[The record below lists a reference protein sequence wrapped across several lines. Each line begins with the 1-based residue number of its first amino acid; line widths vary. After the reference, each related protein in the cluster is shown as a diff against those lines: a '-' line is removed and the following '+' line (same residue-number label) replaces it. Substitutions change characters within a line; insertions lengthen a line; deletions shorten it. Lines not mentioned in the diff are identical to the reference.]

1 MLEYKI
7 LVKDGDGDPI
17 GEFDTFTDLTFGKKL
32 NNFGECS
39 FKIPTN
45 DPKLSSLIA
54 LRVYTVEIYRDGVLI
69 WAGEQA
75 NREGELNED
84 GDNWCQITC
93 YDWLEQLSDRYTV
106 NEKIYEYQDGT
117 EIFKD
122 LLNTTNAD
130 SPTGI
135 TVGSTVPTTWREKTY
150 TNQSVLDAMISL
162 ANMTGGFDFEVT
174 NGKELN
180 NYEFKGIDRSD
191 EIILEYGIN
200 IKKIRLT
207 EDFSKPATR
216 AIILGS
222 DGKDQVRT
230 EVDDLV
236 AQGVYGL
243 REYVFNQLEE
253 SEQTTFEDTGNA
265 VLRKYGSPLMK
276 VSMDLVRGITPT
288 IDDFALGDIIT
299 LIVQRGTYDIK
310 EPFRVYEW
318 EVSYNDDNTETLK
331 LTLSNFFN
339 ELS

>member
-1 MLEYKI
+1 
-7 LVKDGDGDPI
+7 
-17 GEFDTFTDLTFGKKL
+17 
-32 NNFGECS
+32 
-39 FKIPTN
+39 
-45 DPKLSSLIA
+45 
-54 LRVYTVEIYRDGVLI
+54 
-69 WAGEQA
+69 
-75 NREGELNED
+75 
-84 GDNWCQITC
+84 
-93 YDWLEQLSDRYTV
+93 
-106 NEKIYEYQDGT
+106 
-117 EIFKD
+117 
-122 LLNTTNAD
+122 
-130 SPTGI
+130 
-135 TVGSTVPTTWREKTY
+135 
-150 TNQSVLDAMISL
+150 MISL